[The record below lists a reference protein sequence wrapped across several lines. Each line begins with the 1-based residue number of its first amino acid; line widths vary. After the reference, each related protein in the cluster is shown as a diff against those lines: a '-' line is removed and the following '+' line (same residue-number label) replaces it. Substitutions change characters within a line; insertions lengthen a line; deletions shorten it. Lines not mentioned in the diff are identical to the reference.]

1 MATITTFM
9 ICDNIENV
17 PTSGGGAVPRLVAPQ
32 VALRPQ
38 FVPGNFSFGVAV
50 GVCDVNLHKRIVLQY
65 TITDPKGKLVQDS
78 GPTEFPAID
87 APDTMPS
94 EFQGFVMSIDVRN
107 LMITAEGKYLFT
119 LYIDGELIGSHEI
132 PVFMRR

>member
-1 MATITTFM
+1 
-9 ICDNIENV
+9 
-17 PTSGGGAVPRLVAPQ
+17 
-32 VALRPQ
+32 
-38 FVPGNFSFGVAV
+38 
-50 GVCDVNLHKRIVLQY
+50 
-65 TITDPKGKLVQDS
+65 
-78 GPTEFPAID
+78 
-87 APDTMPS
+87 MPS